1 MLEQL
6 LAETQPS
13 GESVLEQPFPE
24 GLHPREGTYPRE
36 VCEELQP
43 MGRSQVGEVPEG
55 LSPMGEIHAGE
66 VEVCESFS
74 EEKNAAD
81 RACNEPTDHNPHSL
95 SPCTSAGRMQR
106 KFEMKLRDWL
116 KGLDY
121 ISNYQW

>member
-81 RACNEPTDHNPHSL
+81 RACRLTTTPTP
-95 SPCTSAGRMQR
+95 SPPAPLQGGCR
-106 KFEMKLRDWL
+106 ENL
-116 KGLDY
+116 K
-121 ISNYQW
+121 